1 MSKLFPQTCPLMSNV
16 FACSNRSQCFEPCG
30 DLGRDLAHAKRV
42 SKEVEDALDGLQLGA
57 VLNDLLHLLQF
68 FPNVAKA
75 DEELII
81 KRMATIKRLLAK
93 RDAA

>member
-30 DLGRDLAHAKRV
+30 DLGHDPVHAKRAPR
-42 SKEVEDALDGLQLGA
+42 EVEEALDALQLSA

-68 FPNVAKA
+68 YPNVAKA

-81 KRMATIKRLLAK
+81 KRMVTIKRLLAK